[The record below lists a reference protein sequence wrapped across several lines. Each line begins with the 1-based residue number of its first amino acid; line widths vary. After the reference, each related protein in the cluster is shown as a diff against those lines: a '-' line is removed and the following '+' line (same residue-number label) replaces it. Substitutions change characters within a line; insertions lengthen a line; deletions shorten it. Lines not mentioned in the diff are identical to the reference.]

1 MDERRAV
8 EVLRELRKH
17 GDIADW
23 WELDAALDHAIAT
36 IERERWRPIA
46 EAPKDGLP
54 LLLWEAGQAFIGYR
68 GADFPDDAAVDR
80 MGTACYPS
88 HWLPLPDPQPDG
100 QEGT

>member
-1 MDERRAV
+1 MDDRRV
-8 EVLRELRKH
+8 LEVLRHMKVSALTYE
-17 GDIADW
+17 
-23 WELDAALDHAIAT
+23 EAALDHAIAT

-68 GADFPDDAAVDR
+68 GAYFPDDAAVDR

-88 HWLPLPDPQPDG
+88 YWRPLPDPQPDG
-100 QEGT
+100 QEG

>member
-46 EAPKDGLP
+46 EAPRVELDEV
-54 LLLWEAGQAFIGYR
+54 LLSNGTQAVAGCWWEGR
-68 GADFPDDAAVDR
+68 WT
-80 MGTACYPS
+80 TAHDEIDPQPT
-88 HWLPLPDPQPDG
+88 HWRPLPDPQPDG
-100 QEGT
+100 QEG